1 MGVRLPPALTN
12 DASLSAGEGKHGT
25 DAISKQKGCARC
37 HTRPRPSALR
47 VVSVFQPVTCA
58 STAPAQFELSKMAS
72 AEAITVLLRVRPC
85 TQADAPTCLTAAD
98 DGVRVGDENFQF
110 SHVFDQAAS
119 QEDVFEHAG
128 RCVVETTLRGFNS
141 TVMAYG
147 QTGSGK
153 THTLGTAQGCDPG
166 LIQNTL
172 SALFTSGAQQLLSVE
187 ASFVEIYQERVKDL
201 LAPAGEGAHEKLA
214 SFSKATKQKVASCEQ
229 ALSVLAEGAGR
240 RTVGATLMNCAS
252 SRSHAVFALE
262 LEISA
267 QDGRRFTPKLLFVDL
282 AGSE

>member
-1 MGVRLPPALTN
+1 
-12 DASLSAGEGKHGT
+12 
-25 DAISKQKGCARC
+25 
-37 HTRPRPSALR
+37 
-47 VVSVFQPVTCA
+47 
-58 STAPAQFELSKMAS
+58 MAS

-267 QDGRRFTPKLLFVDL
+267 HDGRRFTPKLLFVDL

>member
-1 MGVRLPPALTN
+1 
-12 DASLSAGEGKHGT
+12 
-25 DAISKQKGCARC
+25 
-37 HTRPRPSALR
+37 
-47 VVSVFQPVTCA
+47 
-58 STAPAQFELSKMAS
+58 MAS

-119 QEDVFEHAG
+119 QDDVFEHAG
-128 RCVVETTLRGFNS
+128 RSVVETTLRGFNS

-172 SALFTSGAQQLLSVE
+172 SALFASGAQQLLSVE

-229 ALSVLAEGAGR
+229 VASALAVLAEGAR
-240 RTVGATLMNCAS
+240 RP
-252 SRSHAVFALE
+252 E
-262 LEISA
+262 
-267 QDGRRFTPKLLFVDL
+267 P
-282 AGSE
+282 

>member
-1 MGVRLPPALTN
+1 
-12 DASLSAGEGKHGT
+12 
-25 DAISKQKGCARC
+25 
-37 HTRPRPSALR
+37 
-47 VVSVFQPVTCA
+47 
-58 STAPAQFELSKMAS
+58 MAS

-153 THTLGTAQGCDPG
+153 THTVSTNPGT
-166 LIQNTL
+166 
-172 SALFTSGAQQLLSVE
+172 
-187 ASFVEIYQERVKDL
+187 
-201 LAPAGEGAHEKLA
+201 EKRESNPLECFGIVRIG
-214 SFSKATKQKVASCEQ
+214 SR
-229 ALSVLAEGAGR
+229 LR
-240 RTVGATLMNCAS
+240 CAS
-252 SRSHAVFALE
+252 S
-262 LEISA
+262 
-267 QDGRRFTPKLLFVDL
+267 
-282 AGSE
+282 